1 MEIESRILLMAVGG
15 RLVLLGPSKNT
26 EIEFRLNRVSAFMAV
41 LVNVTGRPHLA
52 PCCAIVLHPHLS
64 FSSFTFICRLCLSQF
79 EVAHCLRPP
88 FLIQRNQLSFEKHVF
103 TCPSPTSIMAAEGT
117 EIQSAP
123 TVPGTWKASDT
134 LRILVLPLRR
144 QFHPKPAPFACD
156 PVSLMTIQGGGV
168 RR

>member
-1 MEIESRILLMAVGG
+1 MG
-15 RLVLLGPSKNT
+15 RLVMLGSPQKNT
-26 EIEFRLNRVSAFMAV
+26 EIEFRLNRVSASRAV

-88 FLIQRNQLSFEKHVF
+88 FLIKRNQLSFEKHVF
-103 TCPSPTSIMAAEGT
+103 TCPSPTSIMTAEGT
-117 EIQSAP
+117 EIPSAP
-123 TVPGTWKASDT
+123 TVPGTWIASDA
-134 LRILVLPLRR
+134 LRILALPLRR
-144 QFHPKPAPFACD
+144 HFHPKPASFPCD
-156 PVSLMTIQGGGV
+156 PVSLMTIQHGGV